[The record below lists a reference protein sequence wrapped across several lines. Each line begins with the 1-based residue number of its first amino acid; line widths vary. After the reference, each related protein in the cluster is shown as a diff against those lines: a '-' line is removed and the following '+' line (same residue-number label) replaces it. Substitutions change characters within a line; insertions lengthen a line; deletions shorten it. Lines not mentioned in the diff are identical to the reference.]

1 MKQSDITPSI
11 TESNR
16 AAWDEAAPLHRE
28 HNQADLLARFRQP
41 GHSELDA
48 IETAILLDL
57 GVAGKNVAQLCCN
70 NARELISVRNM
81 GAGCCVGLEGAAGFV
96 EQARELNAAAGL
108 DCAFVL
114 GDVYA
119 IPAEYDAGF
128 DIVTVTIGVLNW
140 MPDVDGFFSVAAP
153 LLRPG
158 GALFIYEQ
166 HPIMDMVEPGEAD
179 DPMAWTDSYFR
190 DGLRVYSEGL
200 DYFGGATYEAKP
212 VYETQ
217 HTMAAVIME
226 GVKAGLSLTNFTEHP
241 HHISNTWYN
250 VEQQGPELPM
260 CYTLVMEKP

>member
-1 MKQSDITPSI
+1 MKQSDITASI

-41 GHSELDA
+41 GHSELDV

-57 GVAGKNVAQLCCN
+57 GVAGKDVAQLCCN

-81 GAGCCVGLEGAAGFV
+81 GARCCVGFEGAAGFV
-96 EQARELNAAAGL
+96 EQAQELNAAAGL

-140 MPDVDGFFSVAAP
+140 MPDVDGFFAVAAR

-166 HPIMDMVEPGEAD
+166 HPIMDMVEPGEAH
-179 DPMAWTDSYFR
+179 DPVVWSDSYFR
-190 DGLRVYSEGL
+190 VGPRVYCEGL
-200 DYFGGATYEAKP
+200 DYFGGAIYEAKP

-217 HTMAAVIME
+217 HTMAAVIMA
-226 GVKAGLSLTNFTEHP
+226 GVKAGLTLKDFAEHP
-241 HHISNTWYN
+241 QHISNTWYN